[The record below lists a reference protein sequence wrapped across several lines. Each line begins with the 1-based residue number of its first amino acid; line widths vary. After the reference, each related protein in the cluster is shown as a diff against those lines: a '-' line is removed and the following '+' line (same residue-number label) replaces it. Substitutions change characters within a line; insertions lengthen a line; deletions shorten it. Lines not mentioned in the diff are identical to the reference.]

1 MHHDSNIRFNLK
13 KTILIPQ
20 RITIE
25 FDHNEKKLE
34 DLRELIAQ
42 YTEKGKTEASNRLND
57 QLNLLEKRFDHCQ
70 FKLNKCT
77 APQAAYESKIKRAVA
92 ELRNVETSTLVLDIA
107 SAGPSAVQNQYQHC
121 LVSFKFI
128 SSARKSQNDSF

>member
-1 MHHDSNIRFNLK
+1 M
-13 KTILIPQ
+13 
-20 RITIE
+20 
-25 FDHNEKKLE
+25 
-34 DLRELIAQ
+34 RELIGQ
-42 YTEKGKTEASNRLND
+42 YTDKGKTEASNRLND

-121 LVSFKFI
+121 LVNFSF
-128 SSARKSQNDSF
+128 S